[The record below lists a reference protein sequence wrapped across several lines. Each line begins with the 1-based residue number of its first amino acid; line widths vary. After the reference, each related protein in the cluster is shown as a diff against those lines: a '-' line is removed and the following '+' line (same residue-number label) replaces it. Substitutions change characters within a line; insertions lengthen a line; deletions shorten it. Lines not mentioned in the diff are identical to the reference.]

1 MLCLV
6 NVMHTSQM
14 LRPIPTGSVTGKLRC
29 AKQGDELA
37 FEWLWRRYYK
47 SIVRQLETI
56 AKNKGVKP
64 IEPEDVAQNVFIAL
78 HEGLKHGA
86 FHALDGRFQLW
97 KLLTIIGLRQAIN
110 SAKKDSLERRSIQTY
125 AYYGFPV
132 IDQRSSRNIKDAHF
146 VEAFEEL
153 RFMEEIEHGLS
164 ILDRE
169 PPSQRLR
176 ELAILKIKGYSNTR
190 IADELGWT
198 RKTVALRLNLI
209 FEIWRE
215 ASEA

>member
-1 MLCLV
+1 MPCLV
-6 NVMHTSQM
+6 NVMHTAQM
-14 LRPIPTGSVTGKLRC
+14 LRPIPTGSVTGKLQR
-29 AKQGDELA
+29 AKQGDEPA
-37 FEWLWRRYYK
+37 FEWLWRRYHK
-47 SIVRQLETI
+47 SIVRHLETI

-146 VEAFEEL
+146 AEAFEEL

>member
-1 MLCLV
+1 MC
-6 NVMHTSQM
+6 
-14 LRPIPTGSVTGKLRC
+14 
-29 AKQGDELA
+29 
-37 FEWLWRRYYK
+37 
-47 SIVRQLETI
+47 
-56 AKNKGVKP
+56 
-64 IEPEDVAQNVFIAL
+64 PEDVAQNVFIAL
-78 HEGLKHGA
+78 HEGLKHGV

-110 SAKKDSLERRSIQTY
+110 AAKKDSLERRSIQNS
-125 AYYGFPV
+125 ASSEFPM
-132 IDQRSSRNIKDAHF
+132 IDQRSNRNIKDSQF
-146 VEAFEEL
+146 VEAFEEH

-176 ELAILKIKGYSNTR
+176 ELANLKIKGYRNTK

-209 FEIWRE
+209 FEIWKE